1 MNKIKDYGQSPDNRA
16 QIKALIIGLA
26 VLVATFGATYL
37 TGLITSL
44 KSASQEV
51 QPPFIFIETEDD
63 LLKAKSP
70 EQIETWQYIGPS
82 QQSSC
87 DESLFNNFLGFGK
100 TFKEGN
106 QVRLE
111 YERDINKYYCFKGV
125 DEDGVANFVG
135 HYIKDLQRPAITF
148 QQTDRSLTAS
158 LGNHVD
164 QSLFDETSWQY
175 IVLADSNTACGSEV
189 FGNSQEI
196 FNQSKVELAENNQEI
211 SYCFR
216 IQQGAGYTYQAKSI
230 LGSQGKPTKISTIK
244 SNNKLYLLA
253 DQRITDWAVIAAE
266 EDVKCDASYFTGDTH
281 HINTRQIAI
290 LNFQQPA
297 DYCIRAQN
305 EIGIFSYQSY
315 IHTSDPVNIMIQ
327 VALDSNA
334 NSLSLQTSTDT
345 QASQWQ
351 VADIGQIS
359 ACNADAFSDASQVVA
374 QSSKVDLNYP
384 NSQAHIY
391 CWQARSNETFA
402 YAFYLIPSSNKMIVA
417 YPGQHA
423 IEALALLRPLQDWQ
437 YVERA
442 TDDNSLGDHCAEIDF
457 STSVN
462 AGQQASFKA
471 ASDYC
476 FSAVDELGQRHYG
489 IWTRGA
495 IQKLDLALEEL
506 AVNLAND
513 LQLAGLGRS
522 ILYDL
527 KPRLYENKEAL
538 LSFCP
543 STTKVGCYAL
553 KDKRLH
559 LLKKAS
565 FTKAEGNELRQG
577 IAQAIRHNYLS
588 DQQRSFLDFELLVLY
603 QQHRE
608 NFSSFLPANFY
619 GQHFYEDQFIEDF
632 YNYLIVNPSYWSKGH
647 PIWRNYYELFFQ

>member
-1 MNKIKDYGQSPDNRA
+1 MNKIKDYSQSPDNRA
-16 QIKALIIGLA
+16 QIKAFIIGLA

-51 QPPFIFIETEDD
+51 QPPFLFIEIEDD

-70 EQIETWQYIGPS
+70 ATIETWQYIGPN

-87 DESLFNNFLGFGK
+87 NESLFNNFLGFGK

-125 DEDGVANFVG
+125 DTEGVANFAG
-135 HYIKDLQRPAITF
+135 HYIQDLERPAIIF
-148 QQTDRSLTAS
+148 QQTAQSLTAS
-158 LGNHVD
+158 LGNHVE
-164 QSLFDETSWQY
+164 QNIFDETSWQY
-175 IVLADSNTACGSEV
+175 VVLTNSNTACGSEV
-189 FGNSQEI
+189 FGNSQQI
-196 FNQSKVELAENNQEI
+196 FDQSRVELIENNQEI
-211 SYCFR
+211 NYCFR
-216 IQQGAGYTYQAKSI
+216 IRQGSEYTYQAKSI
-230 LGSQGKPTKISTIK
+230 LSSQGKPTKISTIK

-253 DQRITDWAVIAAE
+253 DQRITDWAVIAAK
-266 EDVKCDASYFTGDTH
+266 EDVKCDKSYFTGDTH
-281 HINTRQIAI
+281 HINASQIAI
-290 LNFQQPA
+290 INFQQPA

-315 IHTSDPVNIMIQ
+315 THTSDPINIIIKP
-327 VALDSNA
+327 ALDSNA
-334 NSLSLQTSTDT
+334 NSLSLQAETDT
-345 QASQWQ
+345 QVSQWR
-351 VADIGQIS
+351 VADIGQINT
-359 ACNADAFSDASQVVA
+359 CNADVFSDDSQVVA
-374 QSSKVDLNYP
+374 QTSKVDLNYP

-391 CWQARSNETFA
+391 CWQARFNETFA
-402 YAFYLIPSSNKMIVA
+402 YAFYVIPSSNKMIVA
-417 YPGQHA
+417 YPGQHT

-442 TDDNSLGDHCAEIDF
+442 KDNNSLGDHCSKIHFID
-457 STSVN
+457 SVN
-462 AGQQASFKA
+462 SGQQAPFKA

-476 FSAVDELGQRHYG
+476 FSAVDELGQKHYG
-489 IWTRGA
+489 IWTRA
-495 IQKLDLALEEL
+495 EVQRLDLTLEEL

-513 LQLAGLGRS
+513 LKLAGLGRS

-527 KPRLYENKEAL
+527 RPRLYENKEAL

-565 FTKAEGNELRQG
+565 FANAERNELRQG

-588 DQQRSFLDFELLVLY
+588 NQQRSFLDFELLVLY